1 MAYDL
6 EEQEQL
12 ATLKDWWR
20 RYGNLLTWVL
30 IIVLGAYSAWS
41 GWNYYQRSQAAQA
54 SQLYAELQ
62 KSAAARDSAQV
73 SRIAADMQSKF
84 GNTLYAEMSAL
95 TAAKAAFEANDLN
108 AAKAQLQWVIDNGD
122 DAEYRAI
129 ARVRLAGVLLDEKAY
144 DQGLKLMEGEFP
156 AHFAG
161 IVADRKGDL
170 LAAQGKADEARA
182 AYQLALGK
190 MDPQDPA
197 RQLIQLKLDALGGAK
212 TA

>member
-12 ATLKDWWR
+12 ATLKDWWKQ
-20 RYGNLLTWVL
+20 YGNLVTWLL
-30 IIVLGAYSAWS
+30 IAVLGAYSAWS

-54 SQLYAELQ
+54 AHLYGELQ
-62 KSAAARDSAQV
+62 KSAATGDSAQV
-73 SRIAADMQSKF
+73 LRIATDMESKF
-84 GNTLYAEMSAL
+84 GGTLYAEMSAL
-95 TAAKAAFEANDLN
+95 TAAKTAFEANDLN

-122 DAEYRAI
+122 EEEYRAI
-129 ARVRLAGVLLDEKAY
+129 ARVRLAGILLDEKAY
-144 DQGLKLMEGEFP
+144 DEGLKLLGANFP

-161 IVADRKGDL
+161 VVADRKGDL

-182 AYQLALGK
+182 AYQLAMGK
-190 MDPQDPA
+190 LDPQDPA

>member
-95 TAAKAAFEANDLN
+95 AAAKAAFEANDLN
-108 AAKAQLQWVIDNGD
+108 AAKSQLQWVIDNGD

-129 ARVRLAGVLLDEKAY
+129 ARVRLAGILLDEKAY

-170 LAAQGKADEARA
+170 LAAQGKADAARA